1 MLASPAGFAADS
13 PTLCSTHRTNLTDQ
27 LNLHRKSTR
36 QLERLRKLR
45 AYAARE
51 QRPAFAADYGNI
63 AVMDSSGGVLAA
75 PNPFDLDG
83 RNLLFSREA
92 GGLRLLDSSNRYNPA
107 EAESGTALKL
117 GDDDA
122 VLVPLGFAM
131 PFFGSY
137 DSVWV
142 HSDGSITFWEPDAAT
157 AARSLGRLAGGP
169 PRIAPLFADLDPT
182 ADGSVRVF
190 RGENCVTVTWLDVPQ
205 YSSSGSGPRQRFQLR
220 LHSSGSFEFLYSSI
234 TLSAAVTGFSPGRL
248 QAPLDVV
255 SLAESGGQL
264 FDSGVAE
271 RFGTDESIDIV
282 RTAQRFYETHED
294 AYDYLVI
301 FNTMGVTVAPGA
313 LANMT
318 PVRTKVHGIGDE
330 LVDAG
335 LSFGSSRR
343 LQAVLNMGP
352 NSTYPLDPYLP
363 VGFRGR
369 ITGDNTMTLLGH
381 ETGHLFLALASV
393 DAGGSRPML
402 GAQNAHWSFNFNSEA
417 SLLEGNRIDD
427 RGPQAEFRYLTTGTV
442 EGYSPLDQYLMGLRA
457 YWEVPPTFAVLNA
470 TAPRVGSGVGAPI
483 PASKLPQ
490 TGVLLQGDRLDIS
503 IDDIIAAEGRR
514 IPDHTVAQSRFRFAF
529 VLIHREGEEPSPS
542 AIDQIETYRNE
553 FEVYFNRVSD
563 GRAWAD
569 TSLRPMMKLSA
580 WPAIGVTAGQQ
591 APVTLE
597 IARPLDYDLLIG
609 LHTTH
614 GHIEAPSPV
623 RLPAGQTR
631 LSFKVK
637 GLSEGVSDLVA
648 EAWNGRFEA
657 VFTRIAVKP
666 SPAALT
672 LQPYYIG
679 GPIVL
684 RTTDANNIPY
694 PGVRILVAVNGG
706 APRFVDGYNSDFVT
720 LSDGLMWFWWD
731 GAEAGSTIE
740 AEVEGAPETR
750 ITIKN

>member
-1 MLASPAGFAADS
+1 MKRLLALFCSVLLAAPSGLAADA

-36 QLERLRKLR
+36 ALERARGLR
-45 AYAARE
+45 AFAAAE
-51 QRPAFAADYGNI
+51 RPAFAADFGNI

-75 PNPFDLDG
+75 PNPFNLD
-83 RNLLFSREA
+83 RRSLIFERQTR
-92 GGLRLLDSSNRYNPA
+92 GLRLMESPNSFSQA
-107 EAESGTALKL
+107 EAEAGTVIPL

-122 VLVPLGFAM
+122 VFVKLDRFYPILGNHD
-131 PFFGSY
+131 Y
-137 DSVWV
+137 IWV
-142 HSDGSITFWEPDAAT
+142 HSDGNITFWEPDSAT

-182 ADGSVRVF
+182 AGGSVRVLKTDTY
-190 RGENCVTVTWLDVPQ
+190 VTITWLDVPQ
-205 YSSSGSGPRQRFQLR
+205 YSSSGFGPKQRFQLR
-220 LHSSGSFEFLYSSI
+220 LHLSGSIEFLYDSV
-234 TLSAAVTGFSPGRL
+234 TLTDAIVGYSGGRL
-248 QAPLDVV
+248 ASPIEVV
-255 SLAESGGQL
+255 SLADSIGQL
-264 FDSGVAE
+264 FVNSVAE
-271 RFGTDESIDIV
+271 RFGSSENIDIV

-335 LSFGSSRR
+335 LSFGSPRR

-369 ITGDNTMTLLGH
+369 ITGDNTMTLLAH

-393 DAGGSRPML
+393 NVDGDRPML
-402 GAQNAHWSFNFNSEA
+402 GAQSAHWSFNFNSEA
-417 SLLEGNRIDD
+417 SLLEGNRIAD
-427 RGPQAEFRYLTTGTV
+427 RGTEAEFRYLTTGTV

-457 YWEVPPTFAVLNA
+457 SWEVPPTFAIYP
-470 TAPRVGSGVGAPI
+470 TSMS
-483 PASKLPQ
+483 ASRLPQ
-490 TGVLLQGDRLDIS
+490 QGVLMNGPRLDIS
-503 IDDIIAAEGRR
+503 IDDVIAAEGRR

-529 VLIHREGEEPSPS
+529 ILITREGEEPPAA
-542 AIDQIETYRNE
+542 AIEQIETYRNE
-553 FEVYFNRVSD
+553 FEIYFNQASS

-580 WPAIGVTAGQQ
+580 WPAIGVTAGQE
-591 APVTLE
+591 APVTLD
-597 IARPLDYDLLIG
+597 IARPLNYDLVIG

-623 RLPAGQTR
+623 TLPAGQTR
-631 LSFKVK
+631 LSFNVK

-648 EAWNGRFEA
+648 EAWNGHFEA
-657 VFTRIAVKP
+657 VFTRIDVKP
-666 SPAALT
+666 SLTSLT
-672 LQPYYIG
+672 LQPYYTG

-684 RTTDANNIPY
+684 RVTDANNIAY
-694 PGVRILVAVNGG
+694 PGVRIRVSVNGG
-706 APRFVDGYNSDFVT
+706 SPRFVDGYNSDYVT
-720 LSDGLMWFWWD
+720 LPDGLMWFWWD
-731 GAEAGSTIE
+731 GAEPGSTID
-740 AEVEGAPETR
+740 AEIEGAPETG
-750 ITIKN
+750 ITIKQ

>member
-1 MLASPAGFAADS
+1 MRAFSAD
-13 PTLCSTHRTNLTDQ
+13 
-27 LNLHRKSTR
+27 
-36 QLERLRKLR
+36 E
-45 AYAARE
+45 
-51 QRPAFAADYGNI
+51 RPAFAADFGDI

-83 RNLLFSREA
+83 RNLLFNKETR
-92 GGLRLLDSSNRYNPA
+92 GLRLLDAPGRYSAA
-107 EAESGTALKL
+107 EAEAGTPLSL

-122 VLVPLGFAM
+122 AAVALGFFM
-131 PFFGSY
+131 PFFGAY
-137 DSVWV
+137 DYIWV
-142 HSDGSITFWEPDAAT
+142 HSDGTVTFWEPDAAT

-169 PRIAPLFADLDPT
+169 PRIAPLFADLDPS
-182 ADGSVRVF
+182 AGGSVRVF
-190 RGENCVTVTWLDVPQ
+190 RAENYVTITWLDVPQ

-220 LHSSGSFEFLYSSI
+220 LHASGSFEFLYDSI
-234 TLSAAVTGFSPGRL
+234 TLSAAVAGYSPGRL
-248 QAPLDVV
+248 QGPLDVV
-255 SLAESGGQL
+255 SLSESAGAL
-264 FDSGVAE
+264 FVSGVAE
-271 RFGTDESIDIV
+271 RFGSDESIDIV
-282 RTAQRFYETHED
+282 RAAQRFYETHQD

-301 FNTMGVTVAPGA
+301 FNTMGVAVAPGA

-335 LSFGSSRR
+335 LSFGSPRR

-393 DAGGSRPML
+393 NVDGNRPML
-402 GAQNAHWSFNFNSEA
+402 GAQSAHWSFNFNSEA

-427 RGPQAEFRYLTTGTV
+427 RGPAAEFRYLTSGTV

-457 YWEVPPTFAVLNA
+457 AWEVPPTFAVY
-470 TAPRVGSGVGAPI
+470 PGSMS
-483 PASKLPQ
+483 ASRLPQ
-490 TGVLLQGDRLDIS
+490 KGVLFNGSRLDIA
-503 IDDIIAAEGRR
+503 IDDVIAAEGRR

-529 VLIHREGEEPSPS
+529 LLITAEGQQPPAA

-553 FEVYFNRVSD
+553 FELYFNRVSD

-580 WPAIGVTAGQQ
+580 WPAIGVAAGQT

-597 IARPLDYDLLIG
+597 IARPLDYDLVIG

-623 RLPAGQTR
+623 TLPAGETR
-631 LSFKVK
+631 LTFHVK

-657 VFTRIAVKP
+657 VFTRIDVKP
-666 SPAALT
+666 SLAALT
-672 LQPYYIG
+672 LQPYYTS

-684 RTTDANNIPY
+684 RVTDANNIPY
-694 PGVRILVAVNGG
+694 PGVRIGVTVNGG
-706 APRFVDGYNSDFVT
+706 SPRFVDHYNRDYIT
-720 LSDGLMWFWWD
+720 LPDGLMWFWWD
-731 GAEAGSTIE
+731 EAEPGSTIE
-740 AEVEGAPETR
+740 AEIDGAPETR
-750 ITIKN
+750 ITIKR